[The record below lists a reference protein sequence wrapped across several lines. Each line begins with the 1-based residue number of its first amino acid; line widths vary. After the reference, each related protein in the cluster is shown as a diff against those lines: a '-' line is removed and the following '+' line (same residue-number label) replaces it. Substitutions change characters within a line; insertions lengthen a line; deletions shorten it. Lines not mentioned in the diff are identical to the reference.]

1 MMIYSVFDIYVTFL
15 KRRNLEN
22 FNWLLKLH
30 LSTRGASKGCVLSPM
45 LFKRGWHAQ
54 ALLALLIVIN
64 IKKKLENL
72 VVDAF
77 SIIPFL
83 KMAMKKANILQHT

>member
-1 MMIYSVFDIYVTFL
+1 MAVNITFISA
-15 KRRNLEN
+15 RV
-22 FNWLLKLH
+22 
-30 LSTRGASKGCVLSPM
+30 ASKGCVLSPM

-72 VVDAF
+72 VMDAF
-77 SIIPFL
+77 FYSSL
-83 KMAMKKANILQHT
+83 VMKLQILIQTNSTDHALR